1 MWTRLIPSLPAPL
14 LAAVLLAAVLAAPG
28 ARACPQDVPA
38 GLKGEPVGEQLVVNG
53 LPMTVRQVQ
62 GRGQAAELLD
72 QLARDWA
79 GEGYEVKRSRAGHWD
94 VLAARS
100 PDCLATLQLIE
111 RDGLFGYFGVSRPQQ
126 ARAQWLPRHLGVTL
140 PGGVQ
145 LNSVVS
151 GKDGGRQGH
160 TIGFSS
166 RRSLDDLDQF
176 FLRQLDGAGWQGVS
190 SHEVRSGAARRARIV
205 SAQKA
210 GAQFSLVL
218 WEEDRSS
225 RALLNLSE
233 PP

>member
-1 MWTRLIPSLPAPL
+1 MTMRALLRPL
-14 LAAVLLAAVLAAPG
+14 AGLVLVAAVACE
-28 ARACPQDVPA
+28 ACPQDVPS
-38 GLKGEPVGEQLVVNG
+38 GLKGEPVGQELVVNG

-62 GRGQAAELLD
+62 GRGTSAELLERLTKEWE
-72 QLARDWA
+72 QA
-79 GEGYEVKRSRAGHWD
+79 GYEVKRSRAGHWD

-100 PDCLATLQLIE
+100 EQCLTTLQLIDRE
-111 RDGLFGYFGVSRPQQ
+111 GMFGYFGVSRPQKTQ
-126 ARAQWLPRHLGVTL
+126 AWLPKDLGVAL

-151 GKDGGRQGH
+151 GLDGGRRGH

-166 RRSLDDLDQF
+166 PRGIDDLDQF
-176 FLRQLDGAGWQGVS
+176 FLRQLGSKGWQGVS
-190 SHEVRSGAARRARIV
+190 SHEVRSGATQRARIV

-210 GAQFSLVL
+210 GAEFSLVL

>member
-1 MWTRLIPSLPAPL
+1 MR
-14 LAAVLLAAVLAAPG
+14 VLLRPLAGLAVLASLTG
-28 ARACPQDVPA
+28 HACPQDVPA
-38 GLKGEPVGEQLVVNG
+38 GLQGEPVGQELVVNG

-62 GRGQAAELLD
+62 GRGASAELLD
-72 QLARDWA
+72 RLARDWQQA
-79 GEGYEVKRSRAGHWD
+79 GYDVKRSRAGHWD

-100 PDCLATLQLIE
+100 EQCLTTLQLIDRE
-111 RDGLFGYFGVSRPQQ
+111 GMFGYFGVSQPHKT
-126 ARAQWLPRHLGVTL
+126 RAWLPKDLGVAL

-145 LNSVVS
+145 LNSVVT
-151 GKDGGRQGH
+151 GLDGGRRGH

-166 RRSLDDLDQF
+166 SRGIDDLDQF
-176 FLRQLDGAGWQGVS
+176 FLRQLGSTGWQGVS
-190 SHEVRSGAARRARIV
+190 SHEVRSGAAQRARIV

-210 GAQFSLVL
+210 GAEFSLVL